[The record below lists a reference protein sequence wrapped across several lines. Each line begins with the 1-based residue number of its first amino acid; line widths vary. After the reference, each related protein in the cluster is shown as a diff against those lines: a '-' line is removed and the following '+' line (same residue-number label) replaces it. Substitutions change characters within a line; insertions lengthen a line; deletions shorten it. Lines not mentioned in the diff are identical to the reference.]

1 MSHRQQP
8 INYPSYKKLLLP
20 LPSCRVS
27 WPPAARLLHSLG
39 VGRREKM
46 SFHLS
51 GPQFPVSLFVKCVSW
66 GEGWRRWECGRGAGR
81 KNSLDGEE
89 GQPSQA
95 PSPPPASPG
104 STPRLQGQLLTR
116 EAWKVPSLA
125 FQPLVNLSQMLLVL
139 CSFYQAA
146 SQVLSI
152 PLFLLEGG
160 KGQAKLTPS

>member
-1 MSHRQQP
+1 
-8 INYPSYKKLLLP
+8 
-20 LPSCRVS
+20 
-27 WPPAARLLHSLG
+27 
-39 VGRREKM
+39 M

-95 PSPPPASPG
+95 PSPPLASPG

-116 EAWKVPSLA
+116 EARKVPSLA
-125 FQPLVNLSQMLLVL
+125 FQPLVSLSQMLLVL

-152 PLFLLEGG
+152 PVFLLEGG
-160 KGQAKLTPS
+160 KEQAKLTPS